1 MNHGYCK
8 NCWWWEVIPTLCIEM
23 NGKCHMHNGDTEPYT
38 ITKENSY
45 CPDYTNR
52 KKEEKKSGTLED
64 WIKEQ
69 QV

>member
-1 MNHGYCK
+1 MFKMVEPPYYGR
-8 NCWWWEVIPTLCIEM
+8 CWMQV
-23 NGKCHMHNGDTEPYT
+23 GDGELIKMTCET
-38 ITKENSY
+38 SY
-45 CPDYTNR
+45 CRDYINR